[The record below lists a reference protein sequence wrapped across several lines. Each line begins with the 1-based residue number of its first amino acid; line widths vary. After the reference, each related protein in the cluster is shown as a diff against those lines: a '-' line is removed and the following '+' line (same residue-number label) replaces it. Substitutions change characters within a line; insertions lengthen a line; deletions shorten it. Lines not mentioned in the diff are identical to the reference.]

1 MEVATVVDYVNQQ
14 CAFQVSPLDVETML
28 HQEIQWQLRN
38 TIESHDDIKSM
49 ARGGQQTGPGGAAWP
64 GDELVA

>member
-1 MEVATVVDYVNQQ
+1 MADYVNQQ
-14 CAFQVSPLDVETML
+14 CAFKVSALEVEMML

-38 TIESHDDIKSM
+38 AIESHDDIKAL
-49 ARGGQQTGPGGAAWP
+49 ARTGLLDSNTWP

>member
-14 CAFQVSPLDVETML
+14 CAFKVSALEVEKML

-38 TIESHDDIKSM
+38 AIESHDDIKSL
-49 ARGGQQTGPGGAAWP
+49 ARGGQRDSITWP
-64 GDELVA
+64 GDKLVA